1 MLPNIYKEKLCV
13 ELQNALNSLS
23 EAVYISD
30 LETYE
35 LVYTNE
41 AAQKALWRA
50 CTGGQVLH
58 AFIRHGSL
66 IE

>member
-1 MLPNIYKEKLCV
+1 M
-13 ELQNALNSLS
+13 ELQNTLNSLS

-41 AAQKALWRA
+41 AAQKHFGVPAPGAKCYTHLYGKA
-50 CTGGQVLH
+50 V
-58 AFIRHGSL
+58 
-66 IE
+66 

>member
-1 MLPNIYKEKLCV
+1 MLLSIYKEKLCV
-13 ELQNALNSLS
+13 ELQNTLNSLS

-41 AAQKALWRA
+41 AAKKHFGVPAPGAKCYTHLYA
-50 CTGGQVLH
+50 TAV
-58 AFIRHGSL
+58 
-66 IE
+66 